1 MIFLNMLVIMSY
13 RCKCARRT
21 HSARR
26 SHRDRRSSITMRLLV
41 GRIGRAHGILGEA
54 TIEVRTDEPDRR
66 FAIGASVQTDSNGE
80 LKIISGR
87 VHNGILLLGFEGIS
101 DRNGIEK
108 LRNTLL
114 YADVDINETN
124 DEDEYHVMQLIGCA
138 AVLESGEVFG
148 EVTDVINLPGQDLLA
163 IKTAQGE
170 QLIPFVHQLV
180 PTVDIANKKVV
191 VIPPTI
197 TGEMA

>member
-1 MIFLNMLVIMSY
+1 
-13 RCKCARRT
+13 
-21 HSARR
+21 
-26 SHRDRRSSITMRLLV
+26 MRLLV

-66 FAIGASVQTDSNGE
+66 FAIGATVQTDSNGE
-80 LKIISGR
+80 LRVISGR
-87 VHNGILLLGFEGIS
+87 VHNGILLLGFEGIT
-101 DRNGIEK
+101 DRNSIEK

-124 DEDEYHVMQLIGCA
+124 DDEDEYHVMQLIGCE

-148 EVTDVINLPGQDLLA
+148 EISDVVNLPGQDLLA
-163 IKTAQGE
+163 IKTAHGE

>member
-1 MIFLNMLVIMSY
+1 
-13 RCKCARRT
+13 
-21 HSARR
+21 
-26 SHRDRRSSITMRLLV
+26 MRLLV

-66 FAIGASVQTDSNGE
+66 FAIGATVQTDTHGD
-80 LKIISGR
+80 LTITSGR
-87 VHNGILLLGFEGIS
+87 VHNGILLLGFNGIT

-114 YADVDINETN
+114 YADVDINEDN
-124 DEDEYHVMQLIGCA
+124 GDEDEYHVMQLIGCQ
-138 AVLESGEVFG
+138 AVLESGEAFG

-163 IKTAQGE
+163 IKTVQGE

-191 VIPPTI
+191 VIPPAI
-197 TGEMA
+197 TGVMQ

>member
-1 MIFLNMLVIMSY
+1 
-13 RCKCARRT
+13 
-21 HSARR
+21 
-26 SHRDRRSSITMRLLV
+26 MRLLV
-41 GRIGRAHGILGEA
+41 GRIGRADGILGEA

-66 FAIGASVQTDSNGE
+66 FAIGATVQTDTHGD

-87 VHNGILLLGFEGIS
+87 VHNGILLLGFEGIT
-101 DRNGIEK
+101 DRNGVEK

-114 YADVDINETN
+114 YADVDINEEN
-124 DEDEYHVMQLIGCA
+124 DDEDEYHVMQLIGCQ
-138 AVLESGEVFG
+138 AVLETGEVFG

-191 VIPPTI
+191 VIPPAI
-197 TGEMA
+197 TGVIQ

>member
-1 MIFLNMLVIMSY
+1 
-13 RCKCARRT
+13 
-21 HSARR
+21 
-26 SHRDRRSSITMRLLV
+26 MRLLV

-66 FAIGASVQTDSNGE
+66 FAIGATVQTDTHGE
-80 LKIISGR
+80 LTITSGR
-87 VHNGILLLGFEGIS
+87 VHNGILLLGFNGIT

-108 LRNTLL
+108 LRNTML
-114 YADVDINETN
+114 YADVDINEEN
-124 DEDEYHVMQLIGCA
+124 DDEDEYHVMQLIGCQ
-138 AVLESGEVFG
+138 AVLESGEAFG

-191 VIPPTI
+191 VIPPAI
-197 TGEMA
+197 TGVMQ

>member
-1 MIFLNMLVIMSY
+1 
-13 RCKCARRT
+13 
-21 HSARR
+21 
-26 SHRDRRSSITMRLLV
+26 MRLLV

-66 FAIGASVQTDSNGE
+66 FAIGATVQTDTHGE
-80 LKIISGR
+80 LTITSGR
-87 VHNGILLLGFEGIS
+87 VHNGILLLGFNGIT

-114 YADVDINETN
+114 YADVDINEEN
-124 DEDEYHVMQLIGCA
+124 DDEDEYHVMQLIGCQ
-138 AVLESGEVFG
+138 AVLESGEAFG

-191 VIPPTI
+191 VIPPAI
-197 TGEMA
+197 TGVLE

>member
-1 MIFLNMLVIMSY
+1 
-13 RCKCARRT
+13 
-21 HSARR
+21 
-26 SHRDRRSSITMRLLV
+26 MRLLV

-66 FAIGASVQTDSNGE
+66 FAVGSTVSTDSHGE

-87 VHNGILLLGFEGIS
+87 VHNGILLLGFDGFN
-101 DRNGIEK
+101 DRNAIEK

-114 YADVDINETN
+114 YADVDINEAS
-124 DEDEYHVMQLIGCA
+124 DVADEYHVLQLIGCQ
-138 AVLESGEVFG
+138 VILEDGEVFG

-163 IKTAQGE
+163 IATNGGE

-180 PTVDIANKKVV
+180 PAVDIKNKKIT
-191 VIPPTI
+191 VIPPALMDR
-197 TGEMA
+197 E